1 MFTRKQIEEIAAK
14 LADLAIKDS
23 QFKNVGKPLNG
34 SEGLP
39 VIQDG
44 ENKLMTLSD
53 LINLITGGEDKQYI
67 KCVLS
72 VNCRTNNAIVEIK
85 GQNDSGFIQ
94 RTTYNAYYGEIVDVR
109 ITADNYDTWQG
120 AITMTQDHALVISLN
135 KTGSATPTPTP
146 VESYYVRITNTQGA
160 RIELN
165 GTQVSSGSINY
176 FTAGETVSLKVTLT
190 GYDSD
195 IRSLTMNKNYD
206 LPIELTK
213 SSSEGDGPFIH
224 FIDENRT
231 ISADGETVTT
241 SISSNTSWEITA
253 SEVYNKEEGEEDPDT
268 QPADIE
274 IDDMTLFI
282 GEEKDII

>member
-53 LINLITGGEDKQYI
+53 LINLITGDEDKQYI

-72 VNCRTNNAIVEIK
+72 VNCRTNNAIIEIK
-85 GQNDSGFIQ
+85 GQNDSSFIQ
-94 RTTYNAYYGEIVDVR
+94 RATYNAYYGEIVDVR

-120 AITMTQDHALVISLN
+120 AITMTQDHTLTISLN

-146 VESYYVRITNTQGA
+146 VESYYVRVTNTQGA

-190 GYDSD
+190 GYDSE
-195 IRSLTMNKNYD
+195 IRSLQMNKNYD
-206 LPIELTK
+206 LPIDLSK
-213 SSSEGDGPFIH
+213 SSSEGDGSFIH

-231 ISADGETVTT
+231 ISADGETITT

-253 SEVYNKEEGEEDPDT
+253 SEVYNKEEGEEDPET